1 VNFLGMGSI
10 EIVVVLLVAF
20 IVLGPKR
27 MTEAARMLG
36 KATREVRRMT
46 ESLPEMMLD
55 EEDTSQ
61 IPEWRR
67 TVAGPSST
75 KAETDA
81 AKAPVDGPVAFRSG
95 AEPKL
100 PEGPDERSGGDA
112 PGPDAQPEQ
121 NKPVDGPVAFKS
133 GAESERSA
141 APNEQPDGDGPEPAA
156 STERNTK

>member
-1 VNFLGMGSI
+1 MNFLGMGSI

-36 KATREVRRMT
+36 KATREIRRMA

-67 TVAGPSST
+67 TVVGPSSI
-75 KAETDA
+75 KADPDA
-81 AKAPVDGPVAFRSG
+81 TKAPVDGPVAFRSG

-100 PEGPDERSGGDA
+100 PAGPNEGRGGDG
-112 PGPDAQPEQ
+112 PGAEAQPEQ
-121 NKPVDGPVAFKS
+121 DKSVDGPVAFKS
-133 GAESERSA
+133 SAESGRPVAS
-141 APNEQPDGDGPEPAA
+141 NEQPDSDGPEPPA

>member
-1 VNFLGMGSI
+1 MNFLGMGSI

-36 KATREVRRMT
+36 KATREVRRMA

-67 TVAGPSST
+67 TVTGPSSI
-75 KAETDA
+75 KADPDA
-81 AKAPVDGPVAFRSG
+81 PKAPVDEPVAFRSG
-95 AEPKL
+95 TEPKL
-100 PEGPDERSGGDA
+100 PAGPNEGSGGD
-112 PGPDAQPEQ
+112 GFGLEAQQEQ
-121 NKPVDGPVAFKS
+121 DKPTDGPVVFNS
-133 GAESERSA
+133 GAESERPLA
-141 APNEQPDGDGPEPAA
+141 HNE
-156 STERNTK
+156 

>member
-1 VNFLGMGSI
+1 MNFLGMGSI

-36 KATREVRRMT
+36 KATREIRRMT
-46 ESLPEMMLD
+46 EGLPEMMLD
-55 EEDTSQ
+55 EEDKPQ
-61 IPEWRR
+61 VPEWRR

-75 KAETDA
+75 QADPDA
-81 AKAPVDGPVAFRSG
+81 TKTSVDGPIAFRSG

-100 PEGPDERSGGDA
+100 PAGSDEGSDGDG
-112 PGPDAQPEQ
+112 PGPEAQPEQ
-121 NKPVDGPVAFKS
+121 HEHAEGPVAFKRV
-133 GAESERSA
+133 AESERSVT
-141 APNEQPDGDGPEPAA
+141 PNEQSGSDGSESGA

>member
-36 KATREVRRMT
+36 KATREVRRMA

-67 TVAGPSST
+67 TVAGPSSI
-75 KAETDA
+75 KTDPDV
-81 AKAPVDGPVAFRSG
+81 AKAPVDEPVAFRSG

-100 PEGPDERSGGDA
+100 PAGPDEGSGGD
-112 PGPDAQPEQ
+112 
-121 NKPVDGPVAFKS
+121 GPVVFKS
-133 GAESERSA
+133 GAESERPA
-141 APNEQPDGDGPEPAA
+141 VPNGQSDSDGPEPDA
-156 STERNTK
+156 SIERNTK

>member
-1 VNFLGMGSI
+1 MNFLGMGSI

-36 KATREVRRMT
+36 KATRDVRRMA

-67 TVAGPSST
+67 TVAGPSSIN
-75 KAETDA
+75 AETDV
-81 AKAPVDGPVAFRSG
+81 AKAPADGPVAFRSG
-95 AEPKL
+95 AESKL
-100 PEGPDERSGGDA
+100 PAGPDEGSGGDG
-112 PGPDAQPEQ
+112 PGSEAQPEQ
-121 NKPVDGPVAFKS
+121 DKSVDGPVVFKS
-133 GAESERSA
+133 GVESERPA
-141 APNEQPDGDGPEPAA
+141 VPNGQSDSDGPEPAA
-156 STERNTK
+156 SIERNTK

>member
-1 VNFLGMGSI
+1 MNFLGMGSI

-36 KATREVRRMT
+36 KATREVRRMA

-67 TVAGPSST
+67 TVAGPSSIKT
-75 KAETDA
+75 DPDA
-81 AKAPVDGPVAFRSG
+81 AKAPVDEPVAFRSG

-100 PEGPDERSGGDA
+100 PAGPDKGSGADGS
-112 PGPDAQPEQ
+112 GPEAQQEQ
-121 NKPVDGPVAFKS
+121 DKPADGPVAFNS
-133 GAESERSA
+133 GAESER
-141 APNEQPDGDGPEPAA
+141 PVGLNEQPDSDGSEPTA

>member
-1 VNFLGMGSI
+1 MNFLGMGSI

-36 KATREVRRMT
+36 KATRDVRRMA

-67 TVAGPSST
+67 TVAGPSSIN
-75 KAETDA
+75 AETDV
-81 AKAPVDGPVAFRSG
+81 AKAPADGPVAFRSG
-95 AEPKL
+95 AESKL
-100 PEGPDERSGGDA
+100 PAGADEGSGGD
-112 PGPDAQPEQ
+112 
-121 NKPVDGPVAFKS
+121 GPVVFKS
-133 GAESERSA
+133 GAESERPA
-141 APNEQPDGDGPEPAA
+141 VPNGQSDSDGPEPDA
-156 STERNTK
+156 SIERITK